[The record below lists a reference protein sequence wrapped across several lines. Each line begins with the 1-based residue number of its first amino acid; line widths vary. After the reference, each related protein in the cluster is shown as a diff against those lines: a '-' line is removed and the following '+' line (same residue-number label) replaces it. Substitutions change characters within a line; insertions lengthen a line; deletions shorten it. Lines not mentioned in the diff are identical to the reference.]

1 MNYPNPV
8 PRLNRTG
15 AVRKRAGAPQL
26 RAAVQ
31 DVSEELATKMKCN
44 THLCE
49 YYVPQ
54 GDKAECPACV
64 LEQKYADLR
73 NDYMG
78 VVNESDRMKLE
89 LHAAKAQLEIGT
101 AIRSAL
107 EILGDEDYAWLKVQL
122 YQYKVDKSVV
132 LKPTHGRLENGRKL
146 KRGEKMPANGFM
158 AVPRKGDP
166 EAHLCTS
173 LGGIAM
179 AGYFDEAVTCY
190 GSAQGMGIMLK
201 AWWTALP
208 GAQS

>member
-1 MNYPNPV
+1 VTHVDKPSCPV
-8 PRLNRTG
+8 CAIEEKYIDLRG
-15 AVRKRAGAPQL
+15 DYAGIANENDRL
-26 RAAVQ
+26 RAEVQ
-31 DVSEELATKMKCN
+31 TL
-44 THLCE
+44 
-49 YYVPQ
+49 
-54 GDKAECPACV
+54 
-64 LEQKYADLR
+64 
-73 NDYMG
+73 
-78 VVNESDRMKLE
+78 
-89 LHAAKAQLEIGT
+89 KAQLEIGT

-107 EILGDEDYAWLKVQL
+107 EILGDDDYAWLKVQL

-132 LKPTHGRLENGRKL
+132 LKPTHGRLENGKKL
-146 KRGEKMPANGFM
+146 KRGQKMPANGFM
-158 AVPRKGDP
+158 AIPRKGDP